1 MLNCFISTFFL
12 LLKKLMIISIETSK
26 SNLSLTLL
34 NRENVINHISVSFKN
49 ELSEII
55 VPTIKMFLQE
65 NLITFGDVSF
75 LVVGCGPGSFTGIRS
90 IISTAL
96 GITIS
101 NNHIKSIGLNSLAG
115 LAMSAI
121 NEAKNLKLKYIISSI
136 YSKKDELFLQL
147 FKINDTKNELL
158 PIVAKSNIDTIKI
171 EELYNYLAINNLI
184 LKNVLFV
191 GHQSD
196 VVKKMIDNVYVSN
209 NLTQYPDSLGIG
221 KLASW
226 IIINKISINKTLYA
240 FDKFKPVYVRS
251 AQINLK

>member
-1 MLNCFISTFFL
+1 
-12 LLKKLMIISIETSK
+12 MIISIETST

-34 NRENVINHISVSFKN
+34 NRGNVINHISVSFKN

-65 NLITFGDVSF
+65 NLITSGDISF
-75 LVVGCGPGSFTGIRS
+75 LAVGCGPGSFTGIRS

-101 NNHIKSIGLNSLAG
+101 NSHIKSIGLNSLAG

-121 NEAKNLKLKYIISSI
+121 NEAKNLNLKYIISSI
-136 YSKKDELFLQL
+136 DSKKDDLFLQL
-147 FKINDTKNELL
+147 FKINYTKNELL
-158 PIVAKSNIDTIKI
+158 PIVAKSNIDTITI
-171 EELYNYLAINNLI
+171 EELYNYLASKNLI
-184 LKNVLFV
+184 LKNALFV

-209 NLTQYPDSLGIG
+209 NLIQYPDSLGVG

-226 IIINKISINKTLYA
+226 IITNKVSINKTFFA
-240 FDKFKPVYVRS
+240 FDKFKPIYVQS
-251 AQINLK
+251 AKINLK